1 MTMIV
6 RSDTDVESCGP
17 STVFLHLSG
26 EMSTAE
32 EWTDGV
38 YMYSEMWA
46 TLPVAVVI
54 TSQDYDDAVARVREN
69 GHPDVIVDADALSRL
84 DPDTVVVDVNYGVS
98 CVSDWVGDRVAYSG
112 HVDLPATEVVTGE
125 EFRRIKSLLQCDM
138 EQGL

>member
-1 MTMIV
+1 MMIV

-17 STVFLHLSG
+17 STIFLHLSG
-26 EMSTAE
+26 EISMAE

-38 YMYSEMWA
+38 YMYPEMWA

-54 TSQDYDDAVARVREN
+54 TSQDYDDAVARVRET
-69 GHPDVIVDADALSRL
+69 GHPDVIVDADTLSRL

-98 CVSDWVGDRVAYSG
+98 FVKDWVGDRVAYSG
-112 HVDLPATEVVTGE
+112 CVDLPATEVVTGE
-125 EFRRIKSLLQCDM
+125 EFRRIEALLQCAM

>member
-1 MTMIV
+1 MMIV

-17 STVFLHLSG
+17 STIFLHLSG

-38 YMYSEMWA
+38 YMYPVMWA
-46 TLPVAVVI
+46 TLPAAVLV
-54 TSQDYDDAVARVREN
+54 TAQDYDDAVARVREN
-69 GHPDVIVDADALSRL
+69 DHPDVIVDADTLSRL

-112 HVDLPATEVVTGE
+112 CVDLPATVVAAGE
-125 EFRRIKSLLQCDM
+125 EFRRIEALLQSDV